1 MAVAEQDLGSIDGVT
16 VESMEALSEVL
27 GWHDAAVFEAGVHR
41 DGGQKFKNLQ
51 TAVFVLA
58 DPWPEYKLFS
68 FEDGELVGVSDILA
82 GEVDGTLEEHLGC
95 YGSAEVV
102 ALSDLDC
109 IERSPQREP
118 TYVGGDDDGE

>member
-1 MAVAEQDLGSIDGVT
+1 MTVAEQDLGNIDGIA
-16 VESMEALSEVL
+16 VESMEGLSEAL
-27 GWHDAAVFEAGVHR
+27 DWHSAAIFEAGVHR
-41 DGGQKFKNLQ
+41 DGNQVFKNKQ

-68 FEDGELVGVSDILA
+68 FEDGDLRGTSDILS
-82 GEVDGTLEEHLGC
+82 GEVDGTLEEYLDF

-109 IERSPQREP
+109 IERAPKREP
-118 TYVGGDDDGE
+118 TYVGGTDDGE